1 VLAFIQSIIVYK
13 FPNLSPKEIAAMMKL
28 NDDIKKTVYYQTIMK
43 ETKLDF
49 IPKLIQKGLSI
60 QEIAELLELNVE
72 EVRKVAE
79 KV

>member
-1 VLAFIQSIIVYK
+1 
-13 FPNLSPKEIAAMMKL
+13 MMKL